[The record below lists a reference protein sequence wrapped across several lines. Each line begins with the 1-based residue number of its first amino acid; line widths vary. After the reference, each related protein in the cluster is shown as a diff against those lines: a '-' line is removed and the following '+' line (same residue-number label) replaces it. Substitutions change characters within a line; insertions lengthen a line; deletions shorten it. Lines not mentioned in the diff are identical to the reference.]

1 MRKYENNKVLVTGA
15 SSGIGKA
22 LAIKLA
28 EENNKVVLCARN
40 EEKLNATRDEMK
52 NPQNHICIPFDINE
66 FGQYDKLFNQ
76 AVSDGEKINGLVHC
90 AGIATPTPLRALNST
105 SIMQI
110 MNTNYIAFM
119 CLAGMYSKK
128 KYSDAGSIVGVSA
141 INSHYYRKYMSVYA
155 GSKAAVEAS
164 VGALAIEYADKNVRV
179 NCVVPGAIETEMAK
193 QMSEEELNAVLST
206 QLMGMGKPEQVADA
220 IVYLLSDNSSFMTGR
235 TLYVDGGRL
244 GQ

>member
-1 MRKYENNKVLVTGA
+1 MKNYENNKILVTGA
-15 SSGIGKA
+15 SSGIGRA

-28 EENNKVVLCARN
+28 EENNRVVLCARD
-40 EEKLNATRDEMK
+40 EEKLNSTRNEMK
-52 NPQNHICIPFDINE
+52 NPQSHICIPFDLND
-66 FGQYDKLFNQ
+66 FSQYDALFNQ
-76 AVSDGEKINGLVHC
+76 AVSDGVKINGLVHC
-90 AGIATPTPLRALNST
+90 AGVATPTPARALNSA

-110 MNTNYIAFM
+110 MNTNYVSFM

-128 KYSDAGSIVGVSA
+128 KYAEGGSIVGISA
-141 INSHYYRKYMSVYA
+141 INAHYYRRYMSVYA

-164 VGALAIEYADKNVRV
+164 VGALAIELADKNIRV

-193 QMSEEELNAVLST
+193 QMSQEDLDAVTDT
-206 QLMGMGKPEQVADA
+206 QLFGMGQPEQVADA
-220 IVYLLSDNSSFMTGR
+220 IIYLLSDNSSFMTGR